1 VKDILAVILL
11 NSVLNSG
18 ADVNQN
24 QQVHVPNQVIT
35 HQQVINDR
43 RISDAHREVVRIQ
56 NRINSVRSMGKDG
69 RSAGAVYD
77 LLRKGTVYGT
87 GGATNTII
95 YNNR

>member
-1 VKDILAVILL
+1 MKDILAVILL
-11 NSVLNSG
+11 NSVINSG

-43 RISDAHREVVRIQ
+43 RISDAHREAVRIQ
-56 NRINSVRSMGKDG
+56 SRINSVRSMKDG